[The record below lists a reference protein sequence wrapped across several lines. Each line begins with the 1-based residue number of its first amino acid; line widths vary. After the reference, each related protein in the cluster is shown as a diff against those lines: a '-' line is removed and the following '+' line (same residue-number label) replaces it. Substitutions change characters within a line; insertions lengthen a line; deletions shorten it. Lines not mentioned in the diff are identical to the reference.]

1 MDIAGLRCQ
10 IFRYRRTSKYDDH
23 EAVYVRGDSSM
34 MGYIL
39 PDQTDSKSPVA
50 CDLRNQYL
58 AKDRAKLATG
68 G

>member
-1 MDIAGLRCQ
+1 
-10 IFRYRRTSKYDDH
+10 
-23 EAVYVRGDSSM
+23 M

-50 CDLRNQYL
+50 CDLRYQYL